1 MAPGRRGREHQG
13 IFKQAVFKQSVF
25 KKNGRRFAQGRRV
38 KQASTAPAVAD
49 LKQASVASLAQA
61 IPLHTDGMR
70 IGLLGGSFNPPHD
83 AHRAISLFAI
93 KRLKLDR
100 VWWLITPGNPLKE
113 HGALHDLEQRAAAAR
128 KMAGDPRID
137 ISCLESVIGTRYTVD
152 TITYLRRRV
161 PGLRL
166 VWIMGADN
174 LAQFHRWQNWRRIA
188 SEVPIAVIDRPPQ
201 SFRALAAPAA
211 QALARYR
218 LPENQAGRLA
228 ELRAPAW
235 VFLTGMKLNLSS
247 TGMRN
252 PDGSWK
258 TK

>member
-1 MAPGRRGREHQG
+1 MKP
-13 IFKQAVFKQSVF
+13 V
-25 KKNGRRFAQGRRV
+25 
-38 KQASTAPAVAD
+38 
-49 LKQASVASLAQA
+49 SVASQSVSQS
-61 IPLHTDGMR
+61 IPLYTNGMR
-70 IGLLGGSFNPPHD
+70 IGLLGGSFNPPHI

-100 VWWLITPGNPLKE
+100 VWWLVSPGNPLKD
-113 HGALHDLEQRAAAAR
+113 HGPLHDLDQRAEAAR
-128 KMAGDPRID
+128 QMANDPRID
-137 ISCLESVIGTRYTVD
+137 VTCLEAVIGTRYTVD
-152 TITYLRRRV
+152 TITYLRRRT

-201 SFRALAAPAA
+201 SFRAMAAPAA

-228 ELRAPAW
+228 DQHAPAW
-235 VFLTGMKLNLSS
+235 VFLTGMKLSLSS
-247 TGMRN
+247 TGLRN
-252 PDGSWK
+252 PDGSWR

>member
-1 MAPGRRGREHQG
+1 MAPGRRGRERQRV
-13 IFKQAVFKQSVF
+13 FKQAVFKQSVF
-25 KKNGRRFAQGRRV
+25 RRGGRRLAQGRRV
-38 KQASTAPAVAD
+38 KRESAAPAVAR

-93 KRLKLDR
+93 KRLKLD
-100 VWWLITPGNPLKE
+100 
-113 HGALHDLEQRAAAAR
+113 
-128 KMAGDPRID
+128 
-137 ISCLESVIGTRYTVD
+137 
-152 TITYLRRRV
+152 
-161 PGLRL
+161 RL

-228 ELRAPAW
+228 DQHAPAW
-235 VFLTGMKLNLSS
+235 VFLTGMKLSLSS
-247 TGMRN
+247 TGLRN
-252 PDGSWK
+252 QDGSWR

>member
-1 MAPGRRGREHQG
+1 MP
-13 IFKQAVFKQSVF
+13 SV
-25 KKNGRRFAQGRRV
+25 
-38 KQASTAPAVAD
+38 S
-49 LKQASVASLAQA
+49 QA
-61 IPLHTDGMR
+61 IPLYTNGMR
-70 IGLLGGSFNPPHD
+70 IGLLGGSFNPPHV

-100 VWWLITPGNPLKE
+100 VWWLVTPGNPLKDQD
-113 HGALHDLEQRAAAAR
+113 GLRDLNERTAAAR
-128 KMAGDPRID
+128 RMANDPRID

-152 TITYLRRRV
+152 TISYLRRRAS
-161 PGLRL
+161 GLRF

-228 ELRAPAW
+228 DQRAPAW

-247 TGMRN
+247 TGLRN
-252 PDGSWK
+252 PDGSWRTQK
-258 TK
+258 

>member
-1 MAPGRRGREHQG
+1 VALPSLS
-13 IFKQAVFKQSVF
+13 QS
-25 KKNGRRFAQGRRV
+25 
-38 KQASTAPAVAD
+38 
-49 LKQASVASLAQA
+49 
-61 IPLHTDGMR
+61 IPLYTNGMR
-70 IGLLGGSFNPPHD
+70 IGLLGGSFNPPHV

-100 VWWLITPGNPLKE
+100 VWWLVTPGNPLKE
-113 HGALHDLEQRAAAAR
+113 RGGPHDLNERTEAAR
-128 KMAGDPRID
+128 KMANDPRID

-152 TITYLRRRV
+152 TITYLRRRAS
-161 PGLRL
+161 GLRF

-228 ELRAPAW
+228 DQRAPAW

-247 TGMRN
+247 TGLRN
-252 PDGSWK
+252 PDGSWRTQK
-258 TK
+258 